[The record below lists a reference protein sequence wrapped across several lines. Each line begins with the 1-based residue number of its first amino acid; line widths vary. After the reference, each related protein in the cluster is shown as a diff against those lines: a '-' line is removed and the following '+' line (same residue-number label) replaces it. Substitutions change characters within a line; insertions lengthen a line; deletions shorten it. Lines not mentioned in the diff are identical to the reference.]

1 MTPEALGRTR
11 LARSLADVL
20 ADTSELF
27 SKQIQLAKSE
37 VMATIGRGVRAGVW
51 TIAAAFLFLL
61 TAILLIQAAVFG
73 IASAGIAVHWACLM
87 VAAVLAAT
95 GLGLMV
101 YSRQLMRNALVPER
115 SIRQVNKDIRVA
127 KEQLG

>member
-1 MTPEALGRTR
+1 MTPEALGKTR
-11 LARSLADVL
+11 LARSLSDAL
-20 ADTSELF
+20 ADTSDLL

-37 VMATIGRGVRAGVW
+37 VMANIGRGVRASMW

-61 TAILLIQAAVFG
+61 TAILLIEAAVFG

-87 VAAVLAAT
+87 VAAVLAAI
-95 GLGLMV
+95 GLGLIV

-115 SIRQVNKDIRVA
+115 SVRQFNKDISVA
-127 KEQLG
+127 KEQMG

>member
-1 MTPEALGRTR
+1 MTPEALGKTR
-11 LARSLADVL
+11 LARSLADAL
-20 ADTSELF
+20 ADTSDFL

-37 VMATIGRGVRAGVW
+37 VMANIGRGVRASVW

-73 IASAGIAVHWACLM
+73 IASAGIAVHWACLI
-87 VAAVLAAT
+87 VAAVLAVI
-95 GLGLMV
+95 GLALMF

-115 SIRQVNKDIRVA
+115 SVRQFNKDISVA

>member
-61 TAILLIQAAVFG
+61 TAILLIEAAVFG
-73 IASAGIAVHWACLM
+73 IARAGIALHWACLM
-87 VAAVLAAT
+87 VAAVLAAI
-95 GLGLMV
+95 GLGLIV

-115 SIRQVNKDIRVA
+115 SVRQFNKDISVA

>member
-37 VMATIGRGVRAGVW
+37 VMANIGRGVRAGVW
-51 TIAAAFLFLL
+51 TIAAAFFFLL
-61 TAILLIQAAVFG
+61 TAILLIEAAVSG
-73 IASAGIAVHWACLM
+73 IVSAGIAVHWACLI

-95 GLGLMV
+95 GLGLIFH
-101 YSRQLMRNALVPER
+101 SRQLMRNALVPER
-115 SIRQVNKDIRVA
+115 SVRQVSKDISVA

>member
-1 MTPEALGRTR
+1 MTPEALGKTR
-11 LARSLADVL
+11 LARSLSDAL
-20 ADTSELF
+20 ADTADLL

-37 VMATIGRGVRAGVW
+37 VMANIGRGVRASVW

-61 TAILLIQAAVFG
+61 TAILLIEAAVFG

-87 VAAVLAAT
+87 VAAVLAMI
-95 GLGLMV
+95 GLGLIF
-101 YSRQLMRNALVPER
+101 YSRQLVRDALLPQR
-115 SIRQVNKDIRVA
+115 SMRQVSKDISVA

>member
-37 VMATIGRGVRAGVW
+37 VMANIGRGVRAGVW

-61 TAILLIQAAVFG
+61 TAILLIEAAVFG
-73 IASAGIAVHWACLM
+73 IASAGIALHWACLM
-87 VAAVLAAT
+87 VAAVLAAIGF
-95 GLGLMV
+95 GLII

-115 SIRQVNKDIRVA
+115 SVRQFNKDISVA

>member
-37 VMATIGRGVRAGVW
+37 VMANIGRGVRAGVW
-51 TIAAAFLFLL
+51 TIAAALLFVL
-61 TAILLIQAAVFG
+61 TAILLIEAAVFG
-73 IASAGIAVHWACLM
+73 IASAGIAVHWACLI
-87 VAAVLAAT
+87 VAAVLAAI
-95 GLGLMV
+95 GLGLIF

-115 SIRQVNKDIRVA
+115 SVRQVNKDISVA

>member
-11 LARSLADVL
+11 LARSLADLL

-37 VMATIGRGVRAGVW
+37 VMANIGRGVRAGVW
-51 TIAAAFLFLL
+51 TIAAALLFVL
-61 TAILLIQAAVFG
+61 TAILLIEAAVFG

-87 VAAVLAAT
+87 VAAVLAAI
-95 GLGLMV
+95 GLGLIV

-115 SIRQVNKDIRVA
+115 SVRQVNKDISVA

>member
-37 VMATIGRGVRAGVW
+37 VMANIGRGVRAGVW
-51 TIAAAFLFLL
+51 TIAAAFLFVL
-61 TAILLIQAAVFG
+61 TAILLIEAAVFG

-87 VAAVLAAT
+87 VAAVLAAI
-95 GLGLMV
+95 GLGLIV

-115 SIRQVNKDIRVA
+115 SVRQVSKDISVA

>member
-37 VMATIGRGVRAGVW
+37 VMANIGRGVRAGVW
-51 TIAAAFLFLL
+51 TIAAALLFVL
-61 TAILLIQAAVFG
+61 TAILLIEAAVFG
-73 IASAGIAVHWACLM
+73 IASAGIAVHWACLI
-87 VAAVLAAT
+87 VAAVLAAI
-95 GLGLMV
+95 GLGLIF

-115 SIRQVNKDIRVA
+115 SVRQVSKDISVA

>member
-1 MTPEALGRTR
+1 MTPGALGRTR

-37 VMATIGRGVRAGVW
+37 VMANIGRGVRAGVW

-61 TAILLIQAAVFG
+61 TAILLIEAAVFG
-73 IASAGIAVHWACLM
+73 IASAGIAVHWACLI

-95 GLGLMV
+95 GLGLIFH
-101 YSRQLMRNALVPER
+101 SRQLMRNALVPER
-115 SIRQVNKDIRVA
+115 SVRQVNKDISVA

>member
-11 LARSLADVL
+11 LARSLADLL

-37 VMATIGRGVRAGVW
+37 VMANIGRGVRAGVW

-61 TAILLIQAAVFG
+61 TAILLIEAAVFG

-87 VAAVLAAT
+87 VAAVLAAI
-95 GLGLMV
+95 GLGLIV

-115 SIRQVNKDIRVA
+115 SVRQFNKDISVA
-127 KEQLG
+127 KEQMG

>member
-1 MTPEALGRTR
+1 MTPEALGRTG

-37 VMATIGRGVRAGVW
+37 VMANIGRGVRASVW
-51 TIAAAFLFLL
+51 TIAAASLFLL
-61 TAILLIQAAVFG
+61 TAILVIEAAVFG

-87 VAAVLAAT
+87 VAAVLAVI
-95 GLGLMV
+95 GLGLIF
-101 YSRQLMRNALVPER
+101 YSRQLVRNALIPER
-115 SIRQVNKDIRVA
+115 SERQVNKDISVV

>member
-1 MTPEALGRTR
+1 MTPEALGKTR
-11 LARSLADVL
+11 LARSLSDAL
-20 ADTSELF
+20 ADTADLL

-37 VMATIGRGVRAGVW
+37 VMANIGRGVRASAW

-61 TAILLIQAAVFG
+61 TAILLIEAAVFG
-73 IASAGIAVHWACLM
+73 ITSAGIAVHWACLI
-87 VAAVLAAT
+87 VAAVLAAIGF
-95 GLGLMV
+95 GLII

-115 SIRQVNKDIRVA
+115 SVRQFNKDISVA

>member
-51 TIAAAFLFLL
+51 TIAAALLFLL
-61 TAILLIQAAVFG
+61 TAILLIEAAVFG
-73 IASAGIAVHWACLM
+73 IASAGIALHWACLM
-87 VAAVLAAT
+87 VAAVLAAIGF
-95 GLGLMV
+95 GLIV

-115 SIRQVNKDIRVA
+115 SVRQFNKDISVA

>member
-20 ADTSELF
+20 GDTSELF
-27 SKQIQLAKSE
+27 SKQIQLAKLE
-37 VMATIGRGVRAGVW
+37 IMANIGRGVRASVW

-61 TAILLIQAAVFG
+61 TAILLIEAAVFG

-87 VAAVLAAT
+87 VAAVLAAI
-95 GLGLMV
+95 GLGLIV

-115 SIRQVNKDIRVA
+115 SVRQVSKDISVA

>member
-37 VMATIGRGVRAGVW
+37 VMANIGRGVRAGVW

-61 TAILLIQAAVFG
+61 TAILLIEAAVFG

-87 VAAVLAAT
+87 VAAVLAAI
-95 GLGLMV
+95 GLGLIV

-115 SIRQVNKDIRVA
+115 SVRQFNKDISVA

>member
-37 VMATIGRGVRAGVW
+37 VMANIGRGVRAGVW
-51 TIAAAFLFLL
+51 TIAAAFLFVL
-61 TAILLIQAAVFG
+61 TAILLIEAAVFG

-87 VAAVLAAT
+87 VAAVLAAI
-95 GLGLMV
+95 GLGLIV

-115 SIRQVNKDIRVA
+115 SVRQFNKDVSVA

>member
-61 TAILLIQAAVFG
+61 TAILLIEAAVFG

-87 VAAVLAAT
+87 VAAVLAAI
-95 GLGLMV
+95 GLGLIV
-101 YSRQLMRNALVPER
+101 YSRQFMRNALVPER
-115 SIRQVNKDIRVA
+115 SVRQFNKDISVA
-127 KEQLG
+127 KEQMG